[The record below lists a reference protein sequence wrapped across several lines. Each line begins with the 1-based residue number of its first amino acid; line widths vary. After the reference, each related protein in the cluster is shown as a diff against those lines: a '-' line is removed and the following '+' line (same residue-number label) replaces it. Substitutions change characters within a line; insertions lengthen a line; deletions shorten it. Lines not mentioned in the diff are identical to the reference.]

1 MIYISNR
8 PIIEI
13 VKFNTRRI
21 AENPWRSNFPP
32 QKMGNERC
40 NIQTGSLKTVAAETE
55 NTI

>member
-1 MIYISNR
+1 MSDE
-8 PIIEI
+8 P
-13 VKFNTRRI
+13 
-21 AENPWRSNFPP
+21 NFPP

>member
-1 MIYISNR
+1 MILEGLEDEVYQ
-8 PIIEI
+8 
-13 VKFNTRRI
+13 K
-21 AENPWRSNFPP
+21 FPP